1 MASKKGMYSVF
12 KNIIKKENVL
22 FQSKPQEKF
31 LESQIVNLMPIF
43 DTMTQEFSG
52 VIHQS
57 LVDASCDQ
65 IIQHVQ
71 DGLKNIAY
79 WHCHGRA
86 INTLLPIHQKNL
98 SNELLLEQ
106 LISQIASSSLPIGL
120 VKMPI
125 IGLQEPTNKN
135 LTASLLKLQ
144 RLGIIFEFWG
154 FNGSEQE
161 FAWLKQELFLG
172 VHLSIGLLRAVS
184 MTTHTKEIYH
194 QLTTLI
200 SNQKIHTYSGGISL
214 VHDLTFAR
222 NMKLNFC
229 YGTLLMP
236 SVTKHQILKINDSQ
250 FAHLSVNKKP
260 HSSTNGER
268 KLC

>member
-1 MASKKGMYSVF
+1 MASKKGIYSVF

-31 LESQIVNLMPIF
+31 LDSQVVNLLPIF

-52 VIHQS
+52 VLHQS
-57 LVDASCDQ
+57 LVDSRADKV
-65 IIQHVQ
+65 IQHVQ
-71 DGLKNIAY
+71 EALQNIAY

-86 INTLLPIHQKNL
+86 INTLLPIHQNHL
-98 SNELLLEQ
+98 GNEVLIDQ
-106 LISQIASSSLPIGL
+106 LIAQISSSSLPIGL
-120 VKMPI
+120 IKIPVM
-125 IGLQEPTNKN
+125 GLQEPTNQN
-135 LTASLLKLQ
+135 LTSALLKLQ

-154 FNGSEQE
+154 FNGSELE
-161 FAWLKQELFLG
+161 FEWLQQKLFNG
-172 VHLSIGLLRAVS
+172 IHLSIGLLRAVS
-184 MTTHTKEIYH
+184 MTTHTKEIFN

-222 NMKLNFC
+222 NFRLNYC
-229 YGTLLMP
+229 YGSLLMP
-236 SVTKHQILKINDSQ
+236 SVTKHQILKINGSQ

-260 HSSTNGER
+260 NASTNGER

>member
-1 MASKKGMYSVF
+1 MGSKKGIYSVF

-22 FQSKPQEKF
+22 FQSRPQEKF
-31 LESQIVNLMPIF
+31 IDSQVVNLLPIF

-52 VIHQS
+52 VLHQS
-57 LVDASCDQ
+57 LVDANADKV
-65 IIQHVQ
+65 IPHVQ
-71 DGLKNIAY
+71 EALQNIAY

-86 INTLLPIHQKNL
+86 INTLLPIHQSHL
-98 SNELLLEQ
+98 GNELLLEQ
-106 LISQIASSSLPIGL
+106 LITQISSSSLPIGL
-120 VKMPI
+120 IKIPV
-125 IGLQEPTNKN
+125 IGLQESENKN
-135 LTASLLKLQ
+135 LISAILKLQ

-154 FNGSEQE
+154 FNGGEHE
-161 FAWLKQELFLG
+161 FEWLKQRIFKG

-184 MTTHTKEIYH
+184 MTTHTKEIFN

-222 NMKLNFC
+222 NIRLNYC
-229 YGTLLMP
+229 YGSLLMP
-236 SVTKHQILKINDSQ
+236 SVTKHQILKITESQ

-260 HSSTNGER
+260 SASTNGER

>member
-1 MASKKGMYSVF
+1 MQSKKGIYSVF
-12 KNIIKKENVL
+12 KNIIKKENAL

-31 LESQIVNLMPIF
+31 LDTQVVNLLPIF

-52 VIHQS
+52 VLHQS
-57 LVDASCDQ
+57 LIDSKEDK
-65 IIQHVQ
+65 IIHHVQ
-71 DGLKNIAY
+71 EALQNIAY

-86 INTLLPIHQKNL
+86 INTLLPIHQHHLGND
-98 SNELLLEQ
+98 LLMEQ
-106 LISQIASSSLPIGL
+106 LIAQISASSLPIGL
-120 VKMPI
+120 IKIPVM
-125 IGLQEPTNKN
+125 GLQEPANKN
-135 LTASLLKLQ
+135 LTSALLKLQ

-154 FNGSEQE
+154 FNGGEVE
-161 FAWLKQELFLG
+161 FEWLKQKLFNG

-184 MTTHTKEIYH
+184 MTTHTKEIFH

-222 NMKLNFC
+222 NFRLNYC
-229 YGTLLMP
+229 YGSLLMP

-260 HSSTNGER
+260 NASTNGER